1 MQQKTKQRPK
11 KNEKTCVTHEKKII
25 RVAHLKKTLTDRKVG
40 SFDAKCDMSQKCP
53 AVATILGVL
62 DRKAKVIPGPEHC

>member
-1 MQQKTKQRPK
+1 MRPK
-11 KNEKTCVTHEKKII
+11 KNEKTCVTHEKKFI
-25 RVAHLKKTLTDRKVG
+25 RVAHLKKTLIDGKVG